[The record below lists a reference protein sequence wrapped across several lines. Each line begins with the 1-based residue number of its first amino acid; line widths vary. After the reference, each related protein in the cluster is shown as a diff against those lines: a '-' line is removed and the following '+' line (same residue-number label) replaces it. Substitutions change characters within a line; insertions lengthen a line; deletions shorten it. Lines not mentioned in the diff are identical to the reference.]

1 MAKDYKQAVVRK
13 AGRRTYNISSR
24 TEQRRQFQR
33 ECQRFTSRAWAPEQT
48 QTPQHNLAGVI
59 LSSSNFNES
68 HDSADIS
75 SLAVGLN
82 VLLKCREHSLPPWRT
97 CSSYLG

>member
-1 MAKDYKQAVVRK
+1 MLQGSLGQVAKDYKQAVVRK

-33 ECQRFTSRAWAPEQT
+33 ESQIFTSRAWAPEQT

-68 HDSADIS
+68 QDDSADVNS
-75 SLAVGLN
+75 QAW
-82 VLLKCREHSLPPWRT
+82 HQA
-97 CSSYLG
+97 